1 MLLCVT
7 LVYEQLFNAVR
18 LSLLSLGPECCL
30 CLGPNS
36 SGSQYWQWQWAKSAA
51 AELSLPCLP
60 LLCRSFICVYPFA
73 FNCGSVLLLQDPPAT
88 AAALCVIT
96 SVCCVNNSV
105 SCLGRVTSLTHRLHA
120 QLMPCI
126 RTSSIVPIPPFRRLC
141 VYLCVRVCF
150 CLCLWHAKLITRI
163 KQRNARSAGID
174 TGVLAARRNV
184 FSLDNSHTARQPCAA
199 PWTRT

>member
-60 LLCRSFICVYPFA
+60 LLCRSFICVYLFA
-73 FNCGSVLLLQDPPAT
+73 FNCGSVLLLLLQDPPAT

-105 SCLGRVTSLTHRLHA
+105 SCLGRVPSLTHRLHA

-199 PWTRT
+199 P